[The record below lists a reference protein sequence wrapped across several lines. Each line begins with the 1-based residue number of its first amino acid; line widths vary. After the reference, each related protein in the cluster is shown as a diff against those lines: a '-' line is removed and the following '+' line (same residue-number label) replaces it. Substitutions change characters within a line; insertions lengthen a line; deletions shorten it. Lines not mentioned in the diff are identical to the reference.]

1 MHPNHTCLT
10 PSLPPVIARLRPPS
24 AHQWVPAILAIACL
38 TPRADARAADDAEPP
53 EPAAST
59 LDTVTV
65 EAARTGQSIAELP
78 RTVQIIERRQIME
91 QARSGKS
98 LSEALD
104 ALVPALGPSS
114 QTLTNFTQ
122 TLRGRDPLYLVDGVS
137 LNSNRAISRQLTSV
151 GINEIER
158 IEVLSGATAI
168 YGAGAAGGIINIVTR
183 RASEPGLKLRSDIGV
198 SAFTADLDDDSSQYR
213 VSQSAALHAG
223 RFDVYAGANYEV
235 RHGFFDGNG
244 DRIAPDPAQI
254 SRNDTDTW
262 DLHLKG
268 GVDLGSG
275 RHLSATAQA
284 FEDRQDTDFSPYL
297 GGPGVPALFGMEVE
311 SRAVPGLVLAEQ
323 PYTKRRMAHLDYQDP
338 NLLGQDFRAQA
349 YWRHEEFRFYPF
361 PGTLRVPSGAV
372 GNPTPITLPYVNQSE
387 NDAEVYGLRTTFTA
401 PLEAFTALDGR
412 LTWGADVDFDHN
424 EADAQQYDVA
434 TYLASG
440 GSVHT
445 PLEANFE
452 YSPDIRTR
460 SAAAFAQLDWQL
472 TDRLSVQG
480 GVRYQDVKVEVD
492 DYIPISEQRFV
503 LADVITN
510 PAVLEGATLEYD
522 AFVFNGGA
530 VFALNARQDLFAS
543 FSQGFEQPDVAR
555 LLRGAQP
562 AGSVPVVFAGQQ
574 PAQVSESELEA
585 IETDA
590 WELGWRGR
598 FDAVEANLAAFYSQ
612 SDKTALFDGQFVT
625 LTGQKKRIYGFEG
638 AFTAYLTEHL
648 SAGGNVAWVRGQTR
662 VGGQWQALNA
672 WEVAPPKIGGFV
684 QWQEGDSWSLRA
696 QVMRVTDDDDA
707 ADDGTPGGVHVDGY
721 TTVDLIGSLRVG
733 NGRLGLAVSNLFD
746 QDYETVYAQQA
757 GAIYGSFTRI
767 PAFGRRLGLTYSIE
781 Y

>member
-1 MHPNHTCLT
+1 MNLNDTCDI
-10 PSLPPVIARLRPPS
+10 PSPPPTATRSRPPARRWGLS
-24 AHQWVPAILAIACL
+24 VLAVACL
-38 TPRADARAADDAEPP
+38 TPLTDSRAADNPETADAVV
-53 EPAAST
+53 ST
-59 LDTVTV
+59 LETVTV

-78 RTVQIIERRQIME
+78 RTVQIIERRQIEE

-98 LSEALD
+98 LSEVLD

-151 GINEIER
+151 DINEIER

-183 RASEPGLKLRSDIGV
+183 RASEPGLRLRSEVGV
-198 SAFTADLDDDSSQYR
+198 SAFTADPDDDSSQYR
-213 VSQSAALHAG
+213 VSQSAALDTG

-254 SRNDTDTW
+254 SRNDADTW

-268 GVDLGSG
+268 GVDLGGG
-275 RHLSATAQA
+275 RHLSAAAQA
-284 FEDRQDTDFSPYL
+284 FEDRQDADFSPYL
-297 GGPGVPALFGMEVE
+297 GGPGVPALFGLDVE
-311 SRAVPGLVLAEQ
+311 SRAVPGLELDDQ
-323 PYTKRRMAHLDYQDP
+323 PYTKRRLAHLDFQDP

-349 YWRHEEFRFYPF
+349 YWRREEFRFYPF

-372 GNPTPITLPYVNQSE
+372 GNPAPITLPYVNQSE
-387 NDAEVYGLRTTFTA
+387 NDAEVYGLRSTFTA
-401 PLEAFTALDGR
+401 PLAAFTPLRGR
-412 LTWGADVDFDHN
+412 LTWGADIDFDNN
-424 EADAQQYDVA
+424 EADAQQYDVMP
-434 TYLASG
+434 YLASG
-440 GSVHT
+440 GSVHV
-445 PLEANFE
+445 PLDANFE
-452 YSPDIRTR
+452 YSPDVRTR
-460 SAAAFAQLDWQL
+460 SAAAFAQLDWQF
-472 TDRLSVQG
+472 TDRLSIQG
-480 GVRYQDVKVEVD
+480 GVRYQDVKVDVD

-503 LADVITN
+503 LAGVITE

-530 VFALNARQDLFAS
+530 VFALNAHQDLFAS

-555 LLRGAQP
+555 LLRSAQP

-625 LTGQKKRIYGFEG
+625 LTDQKKRIYGVEG
-638 AFTAYLTEHL
+638 AFTAQLTEHL
-648 SAGGNVAWVRGQTR
+648 STGGNFAWVRGQTR
-662 VGGQWQALNA
+662 VGGRWQALNA

-696 QVMRVTDDDDA
+696 QATRVTDDDDA
-707 ADDGTPGGVHVDGY
+707 ADDGTPNGIPIDGY

-733 NGRLGLAVSNLFD
+733 KGQLGLAVSNLFD
-746 QDYETVYAQQA
+746 EDYDTVYAQQA

-767 PAFGRRLGLTYSIE
+767 PAFGRRVGLTYSIA